1 MKTPYPDMPESRIA
15 YVRQVPVDALPEEIR
30 AQLPGVRE
38 VYGIHNEE
46 GECLALARDRQM
58 AFVLARQNDLAPVS
72 AH

>member
-1 MKTPYPDMPESRIA
+1 MKTPYPDMPEGRIA
-15 YVRQVPVDALPEEIR
+15 YIRQLQVDALPDEIR
-30 AQLPGVRE
+30 ERLPGVSM
-38 VYGIHNEE
+38 VYGIHSAE